1 MQRIRLNPMGGQGGL
16 WLLGGL
22 VMACGLAGFLCLA
35 SLSKMET
42 RVIGMSAH
50 IGFSGSWGRYFQ
62 VGDQLSV
69 AWDRAMPRG
78 YERIY
83 LHLGGDIVGALPESP
98 LAIRVREAL
107 EHRRPVQVTVVK
119 LDPLDPAN
127 GLRVR
132 VAFES
137 ERLQRSQPVAVQALN
152 VAQSLM

>member
-1 MQRIRLNPMGGQGGL
+1 MQRIRLNSMGQGGM

-42 RVIGMSAH
+42 RVHAMPAH
-50 IGFSGSWGRYFQ
+50 IGFSGDRSRYCQ

-83 LHLGGDIVGALPESP
+83 LHQGGDIIGALPESP
-98 LAIRVREAL
+98 LTARVREAL
-107 EHRRPVQVTVVK
+107 VNRRPVQVTVVK
-119 LDPLDPAN
+119 LDPLDPAY

-132 VAFES
+132 VAFEP
-137 ERLQRSQPVAVQALN
+137 ERQQSRQPVAVQALN
-152 VAQSLM
+152 GMQSLM

>member
-1 MQRIRLNPMGGQGGL
+1 MQRISMNSIEQGGL

-22 VMACGLAGFLCLA
+22 LAACALAGFLCLA

-42 RVIGMSAH
+42 RVLGLSAH
-50 IGFSGSWGRYFQ
+50 IGFSGTWGRHFQ
-62 VGDQLSV
+62 VGDRLSV

-83 LHLGGDIVGALPESP
+83 LHRGGEIIGALPESR
-98 LAIRVREAL
+98 LTAQVREAL
-107 EHRRPVQVTVVK
+107 EKRRPVKVTVVK
-119 LDPLDPAN
+119 LDPLDPAY

-137 ERLQRSQPVAVQALN
+137 ERVQHTQPVAVQKLN
-152 VAQSLM
+152 VAQMLM

>member
-1 MQRIRLNPMGGQGGL
+1 MQRISMNSIEQGGL

-22 VMACGLAGFLCLA
+22 LAACALVGFLCLA

-42 RVIGMSAH
+42 RVLGLSVH
-50 IGFSGSWGRYFQ
+50 IGFSGTWDRYLQ
-62 VGDQLSV
+62 VGDRLAV

-83 LHLGGDIVGALPESP
+83 LHRGGEIIGALPESS
-98 LAIRVREAL
+98 LTAQVREAL
-107 EHRRPVQVTVVK
+107 EKRRSVKVTVVK
-119 LDPLDPAN
+119 LDPLDPAY

-137 ERLQRSQPVAVQALN
+137 ERAQRTQPVAVQKLN
-152 VAQSLM
+152 LAQTLM

>member
-1 MQRIRLNPMGGQGGL
+1 MQRIRLNSMGQGGM

-42 RVIGMSAH
+42 RVHAMPAH
-50 IGFSGSWGRYFQ
+50 IGFSGDRSRYCQ

-83 LHLGGDIVGALPESP
+83 LHRGGEIVGTLPESP
-98 LAIRVREAL
+98 LTIQVREAL
-107 EHRRPVQVTVVK
+107 ENRRPVQVTVVK
-119 LDPLDPAN
+119 LDPLDPAY
-127 GLRVR
+127 GLKVR
-132 VAFES
+132 LGFDS
-137 ERLQRSQPVAVQALN
+137 TRQQHRQPVAVQALN
-152 VAQSLM
+152 VVQSLM

>member
-1 MQRIRLNPMGGQGGL
+1 MQRIRLNSMGQGGV

-42 RVIGMSAH
+42 RVLGMSAH
-50 IGFSGSWGRYFQ
+50 IGFSGGWSRYFQ

-83 LHLGGDIVGALPESP
+83 LHRGGDIIGALPESP
-98 LAIRVREAL
+98 LTIQVREAL
-107 EHRRPVQVTVVK
+107 ENRRPVQVTVVK
-119 LDPLDPAN
+119 LDPLDPAY

-132 VAFES
+132 VAFEPK
-137 ERLQRSQPVAVQALN
+137 RQQRSQPDLKG
-152 VAQSLM
+152 ST

>member
-1 MQRIRLNPMGGQGGL
+1 MQRIRMNSMEQGGM

-22 VMACGLAGFLCLA
+22 LIACALAGFLCLA

-42 RVIGMSAH
+42 RVLGMSAH
-50 IGFSGSWGRYFQ
+50 IGFSGSWSRYFQ

-83 LHLGGDIVGALPESP
+83 LHRAGEIIGALPESP
-98 LAIRVREAL
+98 LAIQVREAL
-107 EHRRPVQVTVVK
+107 ENKRPVQVTVVK

-132 VAFES
+132 VAFD
-137 ERLQRSQPVAVQALN
+137 LQRQPHKQPVAVQALD
-152 VAQSLM
+152 VAHSVL

>member
-1 MQRIRLNPMGGQGGL
+1 MQKIRLNSMGQGGM

-22 VMACGLAGFLCLA
+22 VMACGLAGFLRLA

-42 RVIGMSAH
+42 PVLGMSAH
-50 IGFSGSWGRYFQ
+50 IGFSGGWSRYFQ

-83 LHLGGDIVGALPESP
+83 LHRGGDIIGALPESS
-98 LAIRVREAL
+98 LTTQVREAL
-107 EHRRPVQVTVVK
+107 VNKHPVQVTVVK
-119 LDPLDPAN
+119 LDPLDPAY

-132 VAFES
+132 VAFEP
-137 ERLQRSQPVAVQALN
+137 ERQQSRQPVAVQALN
-152 VAQSLM
+152 GMQSLM

>member
-1 MQRIRLNPMGGQGGL
+1 MQRIRLNSMEQGGM

-42 RVIGMSAH
+42 RVLGMSAH

-83 LHLGGDIVGALPESP
+83 LHRGGEIIGALPESP
-98 LAIRVREAL
+98 LTIQVREAL
-107 EHRRPVQVTVVK
+107 VNRRPVQVTVVK
-119 LDPLDPAN
+119 LDPLDPAY

-132 VAFES
+132 VAFEPK
-137 ERLQRSQPVAVQALN
+137 RQQGNQPVAVQALN
-152 VAQSLM
+152 GMQSLM